1 MIFPS
6 DDKLFEFSVFIAAK
20 NNLWLSFA
28 LSDDG
33 NELEWLKAQRE
44 AIDAKIAAELARRK
58 MKMEGNEATPKDR
71 SNYEALANDGNGG
84 HFNVRPW
91 CKPETGVLADVV
103 CDFAKWSTS
112 FAVEKNAL
120 SNFDSY
126 LMSQF
131 SFLVAQFQ
139 VVSGEWRGD
148 NFDGSKNGGHGERRQ
163 KKNGEIREV
172 KEKEKKRSFAG
183 GLGIRFR
190 NEQLKQAAARRT
202 TGAGE
207 AQQAVEECQPG
218 TSRRKQQFTAKV
230 YEENG
235 LPAEIL
241 ACRVKMA
248 RIGLCRRDGA
258 LSYLIE
264 GNGYEYYV
272 RTVLTTTN
280 LGTEILAFTDESEA
294 GIERVF
300 FVPKKQWY
308 YGSQWFAPPA
318 ETMDSYRQ
326 ISQLMESCNG
336 PYVKMTSLPDDA
348 RMIRG
353 LCAPPATSA
362 FALHREEEHVH
373 HLNYNLG
380 PGLKLWLFVGG
391 QWEKK
396 AVELG
401 KALFGDRWPLCRN
414 PLGHNSFFFSPAQ
427 LRKAGIPFEFHI
439 QRPGDAVLTVG
450 LHCGINVG
458 ASVCLVKELLIG
470 QKTRCDCRSSREFYQ
485 YSEQSQE
492 YLQGVKEME
501 SSAKE
506 KARKLRYEQS
516 GHREKTTSKEQLASQ
531 RREQRARQK
540 AEGRVP
546 VPKTKKM
553 VQC

>member
-1 MIFPS
+1 M
-6 DDKLFEFSVFIAAK
+6 LETYEFWMAVNFY
-20 NNLWLSFA
+20 
-28 LSDDG
+28 
-33 NELEWLKAQRE
+33 
-44 AIDAKIAAELARRK
+44 AELLAYLRD
-58 MKMEGNEATPKDR
+58 DR
-71 SNYEALANDGNGG
+71 
-84 HFNVRPW
+84 
-91 CKPETGVLADVV
+91 
-103 CDFAKWSTS
+103 KWS
-112 FAVEKNAL
+112 AVWN
-120 SNFDSY
+120 
-126 LMSQF
+126 
-131 SFLVAQFQ
+131 
-139 VVSGEWRGD
+139 
-148 NFDGSKNGGHGERRQ
+148 
-163 KKNGEIREV
+163 
-172 KEKEKKRSFAG
+172 AG

-190 NEQLKQAAARRT
+190 NEKLKQAAARRT

-248 RIGLCRRDGA
+248 RMGVCRRDGA
-258 LSYLIE
+258 LSYLIV
-264 GNGYEYYV
+264 GNGFEYYI

-280 LGTEILAFTDESEA
+280 FGQEFLAFTDESEA
-294 GIERVF
+294 GIERYFNEFVSGS
-300 FVPKKQWY
+300 VPKNQWY

-318 ETMDSYRQ
+318 ETTDSYRQ
-326 ISQLMESCNG
+326 ITQLMESCNG

-362 FALHREEEHVH
+362 FALHREEEHAH

-380 PGLKLWLFVGG
+380 PGLKLWMFVGG

-396 AVELG
+396 AMELG
-401 KALFGDRWPLCRN
+401 KSLFGDRWPRCRN

-427 LRKAGIPFEFHI
+427 LREAGIPFEFHI
-439 QRPGDAVLTVG
+439 QRPGDADAVLTVG

-458 ASVCLVKELLIG
+458 ASVCLVKELCNHRAARQFKLIG
-470 QKTRCDCRSSREFYQ
+470 QKTRCDCISSREFYQ
-485 YSEQSQE
+485 YSEEQSQE
-492 YLQGVKEME
+492 YLQGVKLEIWSMKNENWVNFGREME

-516 GHREKTTSKEQLASQ
+516 GHRERTTSKEQLASQ

-540 AEGRVP
+540 AEGWVP
-546 VPKTKKM
+546 VPKTKKDGP
-553 VQC
+553 VVINLDETDLD

>member
-1 MIFPS
+1 MLGTYEFWLTANFYAELLS
-6 DDKLFEFSVFIAAK
+6 YLRDDK
-20 NNLWLSFA
+20 
-28 LSDDG
+28 
-33 NELEWLKAQRE
+33 
-44 AIDAKIAAELARRK
+44 
-58 MKMEGNEATPKDR
+58 
-71 SNYEALANDGNGG
+71 
-84 HFNVRPW
+84 
-91 CKPETGVLADVV
+91 
-103 CDFAKWSTS
+103 KWS
-112 FAVEKNAL
+112 AVW
-120 SNFDSY
+120 D
-126 LMSQF
+126 
-131 SFLVAQFQ
+131 
-139 VVSGEWRGD
+139 
-148 NFDGSKNGGHGERRQ
+148 
-163 KKNGEIREV
+163 
-172 KEKEKKRSFAG
+172 AG
-183 GLGIRFR
+183 GLGIRFL

-207 AQQAVEECQPG
+207 AQQAVEEKWPASGNCEVSCQ
-218 TSRRKQQFTAKV
+218 
-230 YEENG
+230 NG
-235 LPAEIL
+235 AH
-241 ACRVKMA
+241 
-248 RIGLCRRDGA
+248 RDLSAGWP
-258 LSYLIE
+258 LSYLIV
-264 GNGYEYYV
+264 GNGFKYNIG
-272 RTVLTTTN
+272 TVLTTTN

-294 GIERVF
+294 GIERYFNEFVSGS
-300 FVPKKQWY
+300 VPKKQWY

-318 ETMDSYRQ
+318 ETTESYRQ
-326 ISQLMESCNG
+326 ITQLMESCNG

-396 AVELG
+396 AMELG
-401 KALFGDRWPLCRN
+401 KALFGDRWPRCRN

-458 ASVCLVKELLIG
+458 ASVCLVKELCNHRAARQFKLIG
-470 QKTRCDCRSSREFYQ
+470 QKTRCDCISSREFYQ
-485 YSEQSQE
+485 YSEEQSQE

-506 KARKLRYEQS
+506 KARKVRYEQS
-516 GHREKTTSKEQLASQ
+516 GHRERTTSKEQLASQ

-546 VPKTKKM
+546 VPKTKKDGP
-553 VQC
+553 VVINLDETDLD

>member
-1 MIFPS
+1 MLETYEFWMAVNFYAELLAYLR
-6 DDKLFEFSVFIAAK
+6 DDK
-20 NNLWLSFA
+20 
-28 LSDDG
+28 
-33 NELEWLKAQRE
+33 
-44 AIDAKIAAELARRK
+44 
-58 MKMEGNEATPKDR
+58 
-71 SNYEALANDGNGG
+71 
-84 HFNVRPW
+84 
-91 CKPETGVLADVV
+91 
-103 CDFAKWSTS
+103 KWS
-112 FAVEKNAL
+112 AVWK
-120 SNFDSY
+120 
-126 LMSQF
+126 
-131 SFLVAQFQ
+131 
-139 VVSGEWRGD
+139 
-148 NFDGSKNGGHGERRQ
+148 
-163 KKNGEIREV
+163 
-172 KEKEKKRSFAG
+172 AG

-235 LPAEIL
+235 LPAEIEGFP
-241 ACRVKMA
+241 VQME
-248 RIGLCRRDGA
+248 RIGVCRRDGA
-258 LSYLIE
+258 LSYLIV
-264 GNGYEYYV
+264 GNGFNYYIG
-272 RTVLTTTN
+272 TVLTTKN

-294 GIERVF
+294 GIERYFNEFVSGS
-300 FVPKKQWY
+300 VPKNQWY

-318 ETMDSYRQ
+318 ETTDSYRQ
-326 ISQLMESCNG
+326 ITQLMESCNG
-336 PYVKMTSLPDDA
+336 PYVKMASLPDDA

-396 AVELG
+396 AMELG
-401 KALFGDRWPLCRN
+401 KALFGDRWPRCRN

-427 LRKAGIPFEFHI
+427 LRKAGIPFEFHV

-458 ASVCLVKELLIG
+458 ASVCLVKELCNHRAARQFKLIG

-485 YSEQSQE
+485 YSEEQSQE

-506 KARKLRYEQS
+506 KARKVRYEQS
-516 GHREKTTSKEQLASQ
+516 GHRERTTSKEQLASQ
-531 RREQRARQK
+531 RREQRAKQK

-546 VPKTKKM
+546 VPKTKKDGPM
-553 VQC
+553 VINLDETDLD